1 MAVGWPPVTPSQPT
15 PSPPAMAWLDGELLA
30 VDEARVSVFDH
41 GLTVG
46 DGVFETLRSYAGR
59 PFAVRRHLDRLEAS
73 AAGLGLAVP
82 SRGALRAA
90 LDEVLTANRLHD
102 AALRITVTGGT
113 GPMGSA
119 RGTSGPTVIVAA
131 APLAEWPPTAA
142 VAVVPWPRNER
153 GALAGLK
160 TISYGEN
167 VVALGWAV
175 QRGASEALF
184 ANLAGKLCE
193 GTSTN
198 VFVGIAGEL
207 VTPPLSAGCLAGVT
221 RQLVVENGPVVERD
235 IDVLEL
241 SGADEAF
248 LTSTTREVQ
257 PIRAVDGRPLGAAP
271 GPLTRAAVEA
281 LADVVTRDVDP

>member
-1 MAVGWPPVTPSQPT
+1 
-15 PSPPAMAWLDGELLA
+15 MAWLDGELLA

-73 AAGLGLAVP
+73 AAGLGLSVP
-82 SRGALRAA
+82 SRHILQAA
-90 LDEVLTANRLHD
+90 LDEVMTANRLHD

-113 GPMGSA
+113 GPLGSA
-119 RGTSGPTVIVAA
+119 RGSSGPTVVVAA
-131 APLAEWPPTAA
+131 APLAEWPPTAD

-167 VVALGWAV
+167 VVALTWAV
-175 QRGASEALF
+175 EQGATEALF
-184 ANLAGKLCE
+184 ANVAGKLCE

-198 VFVGIAGEL
+198 VFVGIGGEL

-221 RQLVVENGPVVERD
+221 RQLVVESGPVVERD
-235 IDVLEL
+235 VDLHEL
-241 SGADEAF
+241 SSADEAF

-257 PIRAVDGRPLGAAP
+257 PIRAVDGHVLGAAP
-271 GPLTRAAVEA
+271 GPLTRAASEA
-281 LADVVTRDVDP
+281 LADVVARDVDP